1 MDHLVIQRMDTTGR
15 TVLENNSGRSN
26 SNPFN
31 KEELTAILKFGAEDL
46 FKEIEGEESEPQE
59 MDIDE
64 ILRLAETRENEVS
77 TSATDELLSQF
88 KVANFA
94 TMEDEEE
101 LEERPHKDWDEIIPE
116 EQRKKWRRKNGRRS
130 WKKFICCLGFAVPLK
145 GSDKRQ

>member
-1 MDHLVIQRMDTTGR
+1 GTVEEEIIERAKKKMVLDHLVIQRMDTTGR
-15 TVLENNSGRSN
+15 TILENNSGRSN

-46 FKEIEGEESEPQE
+46 FKELEGEESEPQE

-88 KVANFA
+88 K
-94 TMEDEEE
+94 
-101 LEERPHKDWDEIIPE
+101 
-116 EQRKKWRRKNGRRS
+116 
-130 WKKFICCLGFAVPLK
+130 
-145 GSDKRQ
+145 